1 VGDTI
6 SLQDLVNPSGHRE
19 VYKLLTGQFSY
30 LESPLG
36 MYVSINVVVT
46 DVGDDEMGARLKE

>member
-6 SLQDLVNPSGHRE
+6 SLQDLVNPSGHRKA
-19 VYKLLTGQFSY
+19 YKVLTRHFSY
-30 LESPLG
+30 LESPPG
-36 MYVSINVVVT
+36 MCVSIDVVVT